1 MTDRDR
7 SARELGWFFALALG
21 ATAILHGSIALLG
34 LRFSLSAASPSI
46 LLYMLGLA
54 APAVAALVLTGPA
67 GRSRFLRSALRPRGS
82 ARIYVAAV
90 LAQAGVLATAWV
102 LLRAKGE
109 PASLG
114 FSLSSAFPFFALG
127 QVWVVLG
134 EELGWRAFALARLE
148 RMLSPRLATLV
159 LALAWG
165 VWHAPMF
172 FVAGSLQ
179 ARDPVWLFAFAIFAW
194 SCIHTALYRHSRPSI
209 IPNLVFHGCANLW
222 LNLVVVPAQAQGELA
237 VAYALVGVATWLLM
251 GRTWT
256 DSRWRPTIV
265 SR

>member
-1 MTDRDR
+1 VADRDR

-165 VWHAPMF
+165 VWHAPCSSWR
-172 FVAGSLQ
+172 VAAGSRPRL
-179 ARDPVWLFAFAIFAW
+179 AVRFRHLRLVVHPHRALSSFPPEHHPE
-194 SCIHTALYRHSRPSI
+194 SCIPRLRESLAESRRSSRAGSGRAGGGLCISRRRHVAP
-209 IPNLVFHGCANLW
+209 HGPYVDRQQMAADYC
-222 LNLVVVPAQAQGELA
+222 
-237 VAYALVGVATWLLM
+237 
-251 GRTWT
+251 
-256 DSRWRPTIV
+256 
-265 SR
+265 